1 MGTSLTEKTPAQA
14 VQLSLTCGAFRCV
27 ASHFHALSRPGDVPL
42 HLWLH
47 CHRYVYAEMLAAK
60 LKQLAASAV
69 LNIVFSDESD
79 DAVLK
84 LIDFDAS
91 VTRRDLDTGDMLRG
105 PAGTLSYMSPVMFN
119 RVEDMGTWR
128 IPRLPFCALASP
140 YQDVERKGAFHS
152 TRLHSGLPRRF
163 RWRRSRLPRGGLRER
178 HPRK

>member
-14 VQLSLTCGAFRCV
+14 VQLFLTCGAFRCV

-105 PAGTLSYMSPVMFN
+105 PSGTLSYRSPVMFN

-152 TRLHSGLPRRF
+152 TRLYRKNKLVNQHYYSSASMTTLVLPA
-163 RWRRSRLPRGGLRER
+163 S
-178 HPRK
+178 